1 MVKSEIDEE
10 IVYNETKIID
20 PADKGHDS
28 YAYTIEINNMEIDIV
43 LGREKYTYMES
54 NIISFPI
61 YIVINNKVKERI
73 GIFEL
78 EGNLVRVLDEDGD
91 IDINKGNILIFSYV
105 TMEYLKILNKEKI
118 DVETINVDEFVKG
131 VYNNNEN
138 NEDKDNISEEDDDDD
153 DDVTK
158 IKNLKDKK
166 QNEDEDEL
174 KDGIFVENLEMKKKP
189 TLKEERES
197 DSKDIKKG
205 YEEKINSE
213 WINKFLK
220 NNNYG
225 IIDNG
230 GGGDCFFAS
239 LRDAFELDGK
249 ITTIKKL
256 RALLS
261 EKASDE
267 KFMHYKTLYKSMK
280 GELDTINKNMN
291 ELRKTGKI
299 LKKQHETV
307 TEKETGLKVMN
318 NAKRNLTEFKRKE
331 LEKKEVEE
339 LLEEFD
345 FMENVDSFEDFR
357 LVLKTQ
363 DFWADMW
370 AIATLEDA
378 LNIKVIIL
386 SEESYYEGDLDSVML
401 CGHLTTEEI
410 NRTPEYYIMVS
421 HTGNHYKLITYKEK
435 GLLKFKEIPYDIKM
449 LIVNKCME
457 KNSGPYYL
465 LKDFRELKMNMG
477 ISSDEGKPL
486 KDDVVNY
493 ELFDPTTVF
502 RFYDKSDPTP
512 KAGKGSGE
520 EIPEERIIDFNVL
533 NNDKTMRD
541 WRRKLDDSWKCS
553 FTLNDKKWASVDHY
567 YYGSQYKKGHPDFYE
582 KFSIDANSE
591 LSLDPKKA
599 KAVAIKGKY
608 EKKKIRPDNVKPDP
622 DFFELGPNQ
631 RSKLERYA
639 ALKAKFEQ
647 NADLKKVLIET
658 KDAKL
663 VNFVRSVPP
672 IVDLELMNVRKEII
686 NTENS

>member
-1 MVKSEIDEE
+1 MVKSEIDEG
-10 IVYNETKIID
+10 IVYNETKLID
-20 PADKGHDS
+20 PSDKGHDTIQ
-28 YAYTIEINNMEIDIV
+28 YIIEINNMDIDII

-61 YIVINNKVKERI
+61 YIIINNKVKERI
-73 GIFEL
+73 GMFEL
-78 EGNLVRVLDEDGD
+78 AGNLISVLDDEGD

-118 DVETINVDEFVKG
+118 DVETIDVDEFVKG
-131 VYNNNEN
+131 NYNVDK
-138 NEDKDNISEEDDDDD
+138 NEDVGEDFDSEDDD

-158 IKNLKDKK
+158 INNLKDKK
-166 QNEDEDEL
+166 EEEDDDL
-174 KDGIFVENLEMKKKP
+174 KDGIFIENLEMKRKP

-197 DSKDIKKG
+197 DSKEVKKM
-205 YEEKINSE
+205 YEEKVHSE

-230 GGGDCFFAS
+230 GSGDCFFAS

-249 ITTIKKL
+249 ITTVKKL

-261 EKASDE
+261 EKATDE
-267 KFMHYKTLYKSMK
+267 KYMHYKGLYRSMQ

-299 LKKQHETV
+299 LKKQHESI
-307 TEKETGLKVMN
+307 TEKETGVKVLN

-331 LEKKEVEE
+331 LEKTEVNE
-339 LLEEFD
+339 LLEEFQ
-345 FMENVDSFEDFR
+345 FMENIDSFEDFKKI
-357 LVLKTQ
+357 LKTQ
-363 DFWADMW
+363 DFWGDMW

-378 LNIKVIIL
+378 LNIKVVIL

-410 NRTPEYYIMVS
+410 NRTPEHYIMVS

-486 KDDVVNY
+486 KDDVINY
-493 ELFDPTTVF
+493 ELFDPNTIF

-520 EIPEERIIDFNVL
+520 DIPEERIIEFNVL
-533 NNDKTMRD
+533 NNDKILRD

-553 FTLNDKKWASVDHY
+553 FTLNDKKWASVDNY

-582 KFSIDANSE
+582 KFSIDSNSE

-599 KAVAIKGKY
+599 KAVSTKGKY
-608 EKKKIRPDNVKPDP
+608 EKRKIRPDNVKPDP

-647 NADLKKVLIET
+647 NADLKKILIET

-663 VNFVRSVPP
+663 VNFVRSSPATT
-672 IVDLELMNVRKEII
+672 DLELMNIRKEII
-686 NTENS
+686 NSENI

>member
-1 MVKSEIDEE
+1 MVKSEINENV
-10 IVYNETKIID
+10 VYNETKIID
-20 PADKGHDS
+20 PGDKGHDS
-28 YAYTIEINNMEIDIV
+28 YAYTIEINNMDIDIV
-43 LGREKYTYMES
+43 LGREKYTNMEN
-54 NIISFPI
+54 NIIHFPI
-61 YIVINNKVKERI
+61 YIVINNKAKERI
-73 GIFEL
+73 GVFEL
-78 EGNLVRVLDEDGD
+78 EGNLIRALDEDGD
-91 IDINKGNILIFSYV
+91 IDLNKGNILIFSYV

-118 DVETINVDEFVKG
+118 DVEKIDVDEFVKAN
-131 VYNNNEN
+131 YNANE
-138 NEDKDNISEEDDDDD
+138 EIVDDDEQDEEEESD

-158 IKNLKDKK
+158 IKNLNSKK
-166 QNEDEDEL
+166 IEDEYKDEL
-174 KDGIFVENLEMKKKP
+174 KDGIFTENLDMKRKP

-197 DSKDIKKG
+197 DSKDIKKS
-205 YEEKINSE
+205 YEEKVNSE

-230 GGGDCFFAS
+230 GNGDCFFAS

-256 RALLS
+256 RALLA
-261 EKASDE
+261 EKATDE

-280 GELDTINKNMN
+280 GELDTINKNMD

-299 LKKQHETV
+299 LKKQHESV
-307 TEKETGLKVMN
+307 TDKETGLKILN
-318 NAKRNLTEFKRKE
+318 NAKRNLAEFKKKE
-331 LEKKEVEE
+331 LEKTEVNE

-345 FMENVDSFEDFR
+345 FMEEVDSYEDFKQ
-357 LVLKTQ
+357 VLKTQ
-363 DFWADMW
+363 NFWADMW

-401 CGHLTTEEI
+401 CGHLTKEEI
-410 NRTPEYYIMVS
+410 NRTPEYYVMVS

-435 GLLKFKEIPYDIKM
+435 GLLKFIEIPYDIKM

-486 KDDVVNY
+486 KDDINY
-493 ELFDPTTVF
+493 ELFDPNTVF
-502 RFYDKSDPTP
+502 RFYDKSDPIP

-520 EIPEERIIDFNVL
+520 EIPDERIIDFNVL
-533 NNDKTMRD
+533 NNDKTMKD

-553 FTLNDKKWASVDHY
+553 FNLDDKKWASVDHY

-582 KFSIDANSE
+582 KFSIDSNSE

-599 KAVAIKGKY
+599 KAAATKGKY
-608 EKKKIRPDNVKPDP
+608 EKKKIRPDNVRPDP

-631 RSKLERYA
+631 RSKLERYL
-639 ALKAKFEQ
+639 ALKSKFEQ
-647 NADLKKVLIET
+647 NPDLKKLLIET

-663 VNFVRSVPP
+663 VNFVRSSPP
-672 IVDLELMNVRKEII
+672 ITDLELMNVRKEII
-686 NTENS
+686 NTENV